1 MNRVDTLVRASRLY
15 YELGE
20 TQGRVAELLGVTRP
34 QVSRLLKQARA
45 EGIVEI
51 RIVDRATAD
60 SPAADELKRRFGL
73 RAVHLAP
80 SVGESD
86 DLTRRVLGRL
96 AAEVLRSAIRDGSV
110 VGIGD
115 GASISAT
122 ADALTD
128 GAPQVDATIVPLCG
142 GYWFAGPTREPFRR
156 IGAAFDATVQGLLAP
171 GLVDDAGTKRSLY
184 AHAGVRS
191 ILELWARV
199 DVALFGIGAR
209 GWNVAALG
217 ADMVAALESSRA
229 VGEVLIA
236 PFDVAGRFVAPE
248 LRDRTIAFDARDLPS
263 VPVTIGVAG
272 GPSKIEPI
280 LGALRAGVVNT
291 LVTDVRTAE
300 AVAAAAATGA
310 AA

>member
-1 MNRVDTLVRASRLY
+1 VSRVETLVRASRLY

-51 RIVDRATAD
+51 RIVDGSTAD
-60 SPAADELKRRFGL
+60 SPAAEQLRQRFGL

-80 SVGESD
+80 SVGDSD

-96 AAEVLRSAIRDGSV
+96 AADVLRSAIRDGAV

-115 GASISAT
+115 GASVSAT
-122 ADALTD
+122 ADAIAD
-128 GAPQVDATIVPLCG
+128 GASTVDATIVPLCG

-156 IGAAFDATVQGLLAP
+156 IGSALDATVQGLLAP
-171 GLVDDAGTKRSLY
+171 GLVDDAATKRSLY

-191 ILELWARV
+191 ILELWNRL
-199 DVALFGIGAR
+199 DIALFGIGAR
-209 GWNVAALG
+209 AWNVAALG
-217 ADMVAALESSRA
+217 GDTVAALDEAKA

-236 PFDVAGRFVAPE
+236 PFDVDGRFVASH
-248 LRDRTIAFDARDLPS
+248 LRERTIAFDARDLPR
-263 VPVTIGVAG
+263 VPITIGVAG
-272 GPSKIEPI
+272 GPSKTDPI

-300 AVAAAAATGA
+300 AVAAAASASA
-310 AA
+310 A